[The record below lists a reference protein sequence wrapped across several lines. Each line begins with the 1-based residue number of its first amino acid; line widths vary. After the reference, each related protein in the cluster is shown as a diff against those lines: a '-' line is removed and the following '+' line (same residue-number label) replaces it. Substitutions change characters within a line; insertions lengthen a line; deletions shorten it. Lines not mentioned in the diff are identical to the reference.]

1 MRAQPGWILLAVAA
15 TMMGKLVV
23 HAQDWETVDDFTLAG
38 GHAEARGVAVD
49 AAGRI
54 YVVGTANGH
63 AIVRYSADG
72 GSSWI
77 TRDDFLY
84 PSETNNLF
92 NAITVDRRGALFV
105 GGASG
110 GHWIIRRSTD
120 HGVRWKTVDD
130 FFRPYNG
137 PNDPGTNGTVY
148 SLSSDE
154 HGRVYGVGGLH
165 IPGPTYNYWWVRGSR
180 VGGTKWD
187 TKLVMFSFYGS
198 VAQTTCAG
206 EDVYVTGSIEGDPA
220 IGLILRS
227 SDHGA
232 TWGAVFEA
240 TNDFHDAITSDF
252 AGNLYSAGNSSTST
266 SVDWLV
272 RKATPGR
279 TNWTTLD
286 RSSYEG
292 SSEFGVDQPDPRS
305 IAIDAAGNI
314 CVTGQF
320 LDYYVLY
327 GTNSTTYGANWT
339 WFTRQYSAATGEWST
354 TDLFSY
360 STNMQGVAM
369 GTAIAGDGST
379 FVVGYGTS
387 DSGQRRWV
395 VRKRAP
401 LIAAP
406 R

>member
-154 HGRVYGVGGLH
+154 RGRVYGVGGLH
-165 IPGPTYNYWWVRGSR
+165 IPGP
-180 VGGTKWD
+180 
-187 TKLVMFSFYGS
+187 
-198 VAQTTCAG
+198 
-206 EDVYVTGSIEGDPA
+206 
-220 IGLILRS
+220 
-227 SDHGA
+227 
-232 TWGAVFEA
+232 
-240 TNDFHDAITSDF
+240 
-252 AGNLYSAGNSSTST
+252 
-266 SVDWLV
+266 
-272 RKATPGR
+272 
-279 TNWTTLD
+279 
-286 RSSYEG
+286 
-292 SSEFGVDQPDPRS
+292 
-305 IAIDAAGNI
+305 
-314 CVTGQF
+314 
-320 LDYYVLY
+320 
-327 GTNSTTYGANWT
+327 
-339 WFTRQYSAATGEWST
+339 
-354 TDLFSY
+354 
-360 STNMQGVAM
+360 
-369 GTAIAGDGST
+369 
-379 FVVGYGTS
+379 S
-387 DSGQRRWV
+387 DSS
-395 VRKRAP
+395 
-401 LIAAP
+401 
-406 R
+406 